1 MRILFLTHSFNSL
14 TQRLFVEMR
23 EDGHEVSVEFDI
35 NDAVT
40 EDAVARFQPD
50 LVIAPFLKRAIP
62 ESVWQNV
69 TCFVVHPGIVGDRG
83 PSALD
88 WAILDA
94 EAWWGVTVLQ
104 ANADMDAGDI
114 WASAEFP
121 MRNASKSSLY
131 RGEVT
136 RAAVAAVRS
145 AVTRFEDRSFQ
156 PVPLADAISRGQQRP
171 LLRQVDRAIDWQ
183 RDPAHVILRK
193 IRSGDGFPGV
203 RTRLAGRELH
213 AFDARPASGLGG
225 KPGEIIAR
233 SGPAVAVATV
243 DGAIWIGHL
252 KDAESPHPFK
262 LPAAVVLRDDIG
274 ACPDVSCDDELGY
287 REITVTRQDDVAII
301 DFEFYN
307 GAMGSEQCIRLTDA
321 FLTCA
326 TDDARIIVL
335 AGGQDFWS
343 NGMHLNLIE
352 ASDSPADE
360 SWRNINAIDDLAE
373 AIIEAR
379 DCITVAALGGNA
391 GAGGVFLA
399 RAADCVW
406 AHEDVVLNPH
416 YKDMGNLFGSEFWT
430 YLLPRVCGR
439 DEAKAITQARLPMGA
454 REAHRLG
461 LIDDVFEG
469 GRGAFRSTVIER
481 AARLA
486 DSGTLASELSEKSRR
501 RDQDEADCPLA
512 AYRQDE
518 LERMRSNFYG
528 FDPSYHVAR
537 YNFVYKVPRSHTPL
551 TIARHRRVNP
561 LETRQAS

>member
-35 NDAVT
+35 NDDVT

-62 ESVWQNV
+62 ESVWRNT

-94 EAWWGVTVLQ
+94 EAWWGVTVLE
-104 ANADMDAGDI
+104 ANAEMDAGDI
-114 WASAEFP
+114 WATAEFP

-136 RAAVAAVRS
+136 RAAVSAVRS
-145 AVTRFEDRSFQ
+145 AVARFGDASFR
-156 PVPLADAISRGQQRP
+156 PVPLGEAVKRGRQRP
-171 LLRQVDRAIDWQ
+171 LVSQADRAIDWKA
-183 RDPAHVILRK
+183 DPAHVVLKK

-213 AFDARPASGLGG
+213 VFDARPAAGLCGR
-225 KPGEIIAR
+225 PGEIIAR

-243 DGAIWIGHL
+243 DGAIWIGHI
-252 KDAESPHPFK
+252 KDGNSAHPFK
-262 LPAAVVLRDDIG
+262 LPAVTVLADEVSAYPEVCRDD
-274 ACPDVSCDDELGY
+274 EHGY
-287 REITVTRQDDVAII
+287 REVTVTRHGDVAII

-307 GAMGSEQCIRLTDA
+307 GAMGSEQCLRLTDA
-321 FLTCA
+321 YLRCA
-326 TDDARIIVL
+326 TDGARVIVL

-373 AIIEAR
+373 AIIETHDA
-379 DCITVAALGGNA
+379 ISIAALGGNA

-399 RAADCVW
+399 RAADYVW
-406 AHEDVVLNPH
+406 AQEDVVLNPH
-416 YKDMGNLFGSEFWT
+416 YKDMGNLYGSEFWT

-439 DEAKAITQARLPMGA
+439 KRAETIIEARLPMGV
-454 REAHRLG
+454 REARRLG
-461 LIDDVFEG
+461 LVDEVLAM
-469 GRGAFRSTVIER
+469 GRDEFRAAVVER
-481 AARLA
+481 AVRLA
-486 DSGTLASELSEKSRR
+486 ESASLSGELREKSRQR
-501 RDQDEADCPLA
+501 GKEEAACPLG

-518 LERMRSNFYG
+518 LEHMRSNFYG
-528 FDPSYHVAR
+528 FDPSYHIAR

-551 TIARHRRVNP
+551 TIARHRRINP

>member
-14 TQRLFVEMR
+14 TQRLYVEMR

-40 EDAVARFQPD
+40 IDAVERYRPD
-50 LVIAPFLKRAIP
+50 LVVAPFLKRAIP
-62 ESVWQNV
+62 EAVWRN
-69 TCFVVHPGIVGDRG
+69 TPCFVVHPGIVGDRG

-94 EAWWGVTVLQ
+94 EANWGVTILQ
-104 ANADMDAGDI
+104 ANGEMDAGDI
-114 WASAEFP
+114 WAAVEFP

-136 RAAVAAVRS
+136 RAAVAALRK
-145 AVTRFEDRSFQ
+145 AVAAFGDAAFR
-156 PVPLADAISRGQQRP
+156 PVPLSEATGHGRERP
-171 LLRQVDRAIDWQ
+171 LVRQADRAIDWQ
-183 RDPAHVILRK
+183 SDPAHVVLRK

-203 RTRLAGRELH
+203 LTRIAGRELH
-213 AFDARPASGLGG
+213 AFDARPAAGLSGPAGQVV
-225 KPGEIIAR
+225 AR
-233 SGPAVAVATV
+233 SGPAVGVATI

-252 KDAESPHPFK
+252 KDGGSEHPFK
-262 LPAAVVLRDDIG
+262 LPAVSVLGDAVAD
-274 ACPDVSCDDELGY
+274 CPDVPCDDEGGY
-287 REITVTRQDDVAII
+287 REISLTRHGAVAVI

-307 GAMGSEQCIRLTDA
+307 GAMGSEQCERLREA
-321 FLTCA
+321 YLECA
-326 TDDARIIVL
+326 DSDARVIVL

-352 ASDSPADE
+352 ASESPADE

-373 AIIEAR
+373 AIIRTR
-379 DCITVAALGGNA
+379 DAITIAAIGGNA

-399 RAADCVW
+399 RAADYVW
-406 AHEDVVLNPH
+406 AQEDVVLNPH
-416 YKDMGNLFGSEFWT
+416 YKDMGNLYGSEFWT

-439 DEAKAITQARLPMGA
+439 EQAEAVTGARLPMGV
-454 REAHRLG
+454 REAMELG
-461 LIDDVFEG
+461 LVDDVMPVD
-469 GRGAFRSTVIER
+469 RDDFRASTIDRATGLADAEDFSSRLAKKAER
-481 AARLA
+481 RDRDEAAR
-486 DSGTLASELSEKSRR
+486 
-501 RDQDEADCPLA
+501 PLA
-512 AYRQDE
+512 VYRQEE

-551 TIARHRRVNP
+551 TIARHRRVHP